1 MLRSTFHHL
10 DGISLASEAALWRS
24 GIRDWTELSQQIEQ
38 IPALGRS
45 RRERILRGLAES
57 ESALAELRGDYFA
70 RRLDGAEHWRIYPA
84 FRRVTA
90 FLDIETT
97 SLSPFEGTVTVVT
110 VHGGGATR
118 SFVADDNLEE
128 LPAYL
133 QRFQLMV
140 TFNGRVFD
148 LPFLQFRFPQWSP
161 PSGHFDL
168 RFALYRVGQAGG
180 LKRIEERLRLG
191 SRAGVEGI
199 HGLDAV
205 RLWEQYRRGSTAAL
219 ERLIQYNRAD
229 AVNLEPLAEWTVREL
244 TRRSVGSA
252 VAPSLASMTEPRG
265 TDGLGSAAEGEIRGE
280 RRAAGQ

>member
-10 DGISLASEAALWRS
+10 EGISLATEASLWRS
-24 GIRDWTELSQQIEQ
+24 GIRDWSELADGLDRIGAPGS
-38 IPALGRS
+38 P
-45 RRERILRGLAES
+45 RRERIARGLSES
-57 ESALAELRGDYFA
+57 EAALAERRGEFFA
-70 RRLDGAEHWRIYPA
+70 RRLSYAEHWRIYPA
-84 FRRVTA
+84 FRPATA

-97 SLSPFEGTVTVVT
+97 SLSPFEGMVTVVT

-133 QRFQLMV
+133 RRFHLMV
-140 TFNGRVFD
+140 TFNGRLFD

-161 PSGHFDL
+161 PAGHFDL

-199 HGLDAV
+199 QGLDAV
-205 RLWEQYRRGSTAAL
+205 RLWEQHRRGSASAL
-219 ERLIQYNRAD
+219 DRLIQYNRAD

-252 VAPSLASMTEPRG
+252 VAPPGPVRPAPSE
-265 TDGLGSAAEGEIRGE
+265 GSAAVGAPSAG
-280 RRAAGQ
+280 RASDR

>member
-10 DGISLASEAALWRS
+10 EGISLAGEASLWRS
-24 GIRDWTELSQQIEQ
+24 GIRDWSELAGQLDRVGAPGS
-38 IPALGRS
+38 P
-45 RRERILRGLAES
+45 RRERIARGLAES
-57 ESALAELRGDYFA
+57 EAALAEHRGEFFA
-70 RRLDGAEHWRIYPA
+70 RRLPYAEHWRIYPA
-84 FRRVTA
+84 FRPATA

-97 SLSPFEGTVTVVT
+97 SLSPYEGIVTVVT

-128 LPAYL
+128 LPSYL
-133 QRFQLMV
+133 RRFQLMV
-140 TFNGRVFD
+140 TFSGRVFD
-148 LPFLQFRFPQWSP
+148 IPFLQFRFPQWTP
-161 PSGHFDL
+161 PAGHFDL

-199 HGLDAV
+199 QGLDAV
-205 RLWEQYRRGSTAAL
+205 RLWEQHRRGSASAL
-219 ERLIQYNRAD
+219 DRLIQYNRAD

-252 VAPSLASMTEPRG
+252 VAPPRP
-265 TDGLGSAAEGEIRGE
+265 DRPARSEGSARVGAPSGGT
-280 RRAAGQ
+280 AAGR

>member
-10 DGISLASEAALWRS
+10 EGISLATEASLWRS
-24 GIRDWTELSQQIEQ
+24 GIRDWSELADHLDLMG
-38 IPALGRS
+38 PPGRP
-45 RRERILRGLAES
+45 RRERIARGLAES
-57 ESALAELRGDYFA
+57 EAALADRRGDFFA
-70 RRLDGAEHWRIYPA
+70 CRLSGAEHWRIYPA
-84 FRRVTA
+84 FRSATA

-97 SLSPFEGTVTVVT
+97 SLSPFEGIVTVVT
-110 VHGGGATR
+110 VHGGGTTR

-133 QRFQLMV
+133 QRFQLLC

-148 LPFLQFRFPQWSP
+148 VPFLQFRFPQWTP
-161 PSGHFDL
+161 PDGHLDL

-199 HGLDAV
+199 QGLDAV
-205 RLWEQYRRGSTAAL
+205 RLWEQHRRGSASAL

-252 VAPSLASMTEPRG
+252 VAPPRSDPG
-265 TDGLGSAAEGEIRGE
+265 PPPGGPPGVADPRSG
-280 RRAAGQ
+280 RAAGG